1 MKKLF
6 CLAVLM
12 LFASFAFAEGFDDFK
27 ESMDSGFSDEKKSF
41 DTYKKEL
48 EREFA
53 EYRRIADE
61 EYAAYKNEILSQWKT
76 AEMSTPV
83 KWVEYTDGLKK
94 KKVVDFENG
103 IYRLEVIGK
112 DYTQAEKELD
122 ALMRDMLGVDKATAF
137 QRDTPAR
144 KTDEKAREKLKNI
157 AVGTVGNESVIGS
170 AVIGKENPAKKD
182 IDLAAEKLKE
192 NAEVKTE
199 PSKTGE
205 TVFVMQGKLPPE
217 TYRNKAEQLNPS
229 VQKYSREFKIQPS
242 LIFSVIQTE
251 SAFNPVAQSHIPAY
265 GLMQI
270 VPTSAGRDVAQLLMG
285 KSLILTP
292 SYLFNT
298 DNNIRAGTAYLHILY
313 YRYLKA
319 VSHPESRFYCSV
331 AAYNTGAGNVASAFN
346 GRGAGKNRY
355 NVTAAAGIINGMA
368 PSAVYDYLRS
378 SLEYDEA
385 RRYIVKVMG
394 TLPSYKYFDQP

>member
-6 CLAVLM
+6 YLAAVM

-41 DTYKKEL
+41 DTYKEEL
-48 EREFA
+48 EKEFA
-53 EYRRIADE
+53 EYKRIINE
-61 EYAAYKNEILSQWKT
+61 EYAAYRKDILTQWNE
-76 AEMSTPV
+76 AEMSTPT

-103 IYRLEVIGK
+103 TYRLEVIGR
-112 DYTQAEKELD
+112 DYSAVEKELD
-122 ALMRDMLGVDKATAF
+122 ALMKDMLGVDKATAF
-137 QRDTPAR
+137 QRDVPAK

-157 AVGTVGNESVIGS
+157 ATGNVGNESVIGS
-170 AVIGKENPAKKD
+170 AVTGKENPAKKD

-192 NAEVKTE
+192 NAEVKAE

-205 TVFVMQGKLPPE
+205 TVFIMQGKLPPE

-229 VQKYSREFKIQPS
+229 VQKYSKEFKIQPS
-242 LIFSVIQTE
+242 LVFSVIQTE

-270 VPTSAGRDVAQLLMG
+270 VPTSAGKDVAQLLMG
-285 KSLILTP
+285 KPLILTP

-319 VSHPESRFYCSV
+319 VNHPESRFYCSI

-346 GRGAGKNRY
+346 GRNAGKNRY
-355 NVTAAAGIINGMA
+355 NVTTAAGIINGMA
-368 PSAVYDYLRS
+368 PAAVYDYLRAK
-378 SLEYDEA
+378 LEYDEA
-385 RRYIVKVMG
+385 RRYIVKV
-394 TLPSYKYFDQP
+394 TDVLPTYRYFD